1 MRERYPGLRGMF
13 REMFKDSPEDYKNPE
28 DIDAEADAEQDE
40 QEDPDE
46 VTDYIPANSTR
57 AEEEMRDAEETL
69 KDLRFGI
76 IVISLICL
84 IPGIF
89 LKPHWR
95 YLCGVAIGC
104 ALALFLVG
112 RMYRSVSTAVMLA
125 PDGAVRYSRKQA
137 VARYL
142 LTCAVYAVTMFFG
155 GVLMGAGTIAASF
168 SIKPAAYLHSMFRRL
183 RRRIMIKEAD
193 DNGAGS

>member
-1 MRERYPGLRGMF
+1 MREKYPGLRGMF
-13 REMFKDSPEDYKNPE
+13 REMFKDSPEDYRNPE
-28 DIDAEADAEQDE
+28 DIDAEADAEKDE

-46 VTDYIPANSTR
+46 VVDYIPAGSPR
-57 AEEEMRDAEETL
+57 AEAEMRDAEETL
-69 KDLRFGI
+69 KDLRFGVVI
-76 IVISLICL
+76 ISLVCL

-104 ALALFLVG
+104 VLALFLVG
-112 RMYRSVSTAVMLA
+112 RMYKSVSTAVMLA

-137 VARYL
+137 AIRYF
-142 LTCAVYAVTMFFG
+142 LTCAVYAATMFFG

-168 SIKPAAYLHSMFRRL
+168 SIKPAAYLHSLFRRL
-183 RRRIMIKEAD
+183 RRRITIKEAD